1 MDDKLY
7 QRIVKRMEED
17 KIPVYPGIIR
27 KKAFVR
33 YKAEK
38 EAELE
43 YKQREYEAKIEEE
56 RKRRVKAEYERQK
69 KWEEEQEVVK
79 KARAGSWVRINP
91 DGSVSGAG
99 EAAYSPSEAKS
110 MGYKW
115 GTTVREDGKDVFV
128 PLPKAPTESEYL
140 GVLEW
145 KVKEGHYKKP
155 EVQRQIEKEI
165 ELGGKKY
172 GITVPAWAGG
182 YLEQYSAAA
191 REIRGAYQKAVK
203 SQKTPSGYEL
213 KEIMLGKEGKGLRF
227 GYVSKPPPIRKPLIE
242 PEQTKEPTLVA
253 PKKETLTGI
262 TFGPLGRK
270 IKKGGMPTVLLQTK
284 KLGHPAYMMG
294 TVTAIPEV
302 QEPGVVSTFLGI
314 PARKQKKV
322 VEKEL
327 KDVLTIENEYKE
339 KGWIRPVLPIVKPE
353 DIGKIEIVGE
363 YKDKGFARPTPQ
375 LEMQFVGSP
384 EYQEQ
389 LEKVKKLDVEIKPYV
404 KEGVYISPAVTE
416 FEKKWKPYTKGE
428 FFSGTKEQHAQ
439 YLKEGDIVS
448 EKQEADIT
456 TFHTEIDILKGLE
469 DKREDRYKAL
479 TKEYGEYNVAAK
491 EYKRLHGLSV
501 IGKYER
507 GEEKAGRWVAARTP
521 DIQKHLAYAER
532 PEVKKEIEKTYGE
545 YRGLF
550 GLPSKPFE
558 WEKKLGETTSEFKIG
573 IYEGMQEKPLKTA
586 VTTAAFFA
594 LPSALKGVKIAAK
607 PAVVAGTKVFPRA
620 TPWIAKWTPRAI
632 GVGLGGMYGYSI
644 EERIRAAPP
653 RKRVRE
659 FGKITGTELLPMAI
673 GTYAGMKA
681 IPSIVKGAEVTPEG
695 AVRTYKGLGLGE
707 YKRPV
712 VGMFRETTKT
722 PDIAITQKALI
733 LGEKYP
739 AIRVGRIMKK
749 GELITPEW
757 RVPFKVGK
765 VELGLGRS
773 VKFERVGGEAWF
785 AKHVK
790 ALIGKEPIIP
800 TKAKVSVSKPELP
813 PPKPVIWTR
822 KGPTDIAKRVTA
834 LVKTKQPR
842 PIKQWGMR
850 IEKPEIPTWT
860 EIVPERLYHIKKGY
874 TAFELGR
881 EPTIIKRIG
890 LAKPKFK
897 KSGIEEMIHPF
908 RKKVP
913 RTYEP
918 SVLDYQQPK
927 GLLGEGF
934 RLDIYGA
941 KIRPTERPLSPIEK
955 LYEKFTIRDVYDGAG
970 IERKPFIGTK
980 EVLKP
985 IETSFLKFTKDG
997 ELIPQLEVSIPKPK
1011 RKFAVKTIQEKEA
1024 EIRAKIESGE
1034 YIAHKGAKGMVTLQK
1049 VVTKQKV
1056 KPIIKEVT
1064 TVAEKAQKDLAK
1076 IISGERPK
1084 YKVKP
1089 KTIFKEFEVLE
1100 TKIPLRTEA
1109 VVKPQPKHR
1118 VFPAFF
1124 PTYDYE
1130 EKEEAKIS
1138 EKYEYE
1144 LLTLLGQRYK
1154 PFQPVAL
1161 KHDVKVKE
1169 KARLAFVLFAG
1180 QTYKHEPVVEQ
1191 KTIPVEKFAFKEMN
1205 ILGRIFEIPPV
1216 PPIPPRQPFKLPTPP
1231 YIKPKK
1237 DKKLKPRRRPFGAYQ
1252 LDVTNPILSPV
1263 DLLRM
1268 MGGLK

>member
-1 MDDKLY
+1 M
-7 QRIVKRMEED
+7 
-17 KIPVYPGIIR
+17 
-27 KKAFVR
+27 
-33 YKAEK
+33 
-38 EAELE
+38 
-43 YKQREYEAKIEEE
+43 
-56 RKRRVKAEYERQK
+56 
-69 KWEEEQEVVK
+69 
-79 KARAGSWVRINP
+79 
-91 DGSVSGAG
+91 
-99 EAAYSPSEAKS
+99 
-110 MGYKW
+110 
-115 GTTVREDGKDVFV
+115 
-128 PLPKAPTESEYL
+128 
-140 GVLEW
+140 
-145 KVKEGHYKKP
+145 
-155 EVQRQIEKEI
+155 
-165 ELGGKKY
+165 
-172 GITVPAWAGG
+172 
-182 YLEQYSAAA
+182 
-191 REIRGAYQKAVK
+191 
-203 SQKTPSGYEL
+203 
-213 KEIMLGKEGKGLRF
+213 
-227 GYVSKPPPIRKPLIE
+227 
-242 PEQTKEPTLVA
+242 
-253 PKKETLTGI
+253 
-262 TFGPLGRK
+262 
-270 IKKGGMPTVLLQTK
+270 
-284 KLGHPAYMMG
+284 
-294 TVTAIPEV
+294 
-302 QEPGVVSTFLGI
+302 
-314 PARKQKKV
+314 
-322 VEKEL
+322 
-327 KDVLTIENEYKE
+327 
-339 KGWIRPVLPIVKPE
+339 
-353 DIGKIEIVGE
+353 
-363 YKDKGFARPTPQ
+363 
-375 LEMQFVGSP
+375 
-384 EYQEQ
+384 
-389 LEKVKKLDVEIKPYV
+389 
-404 KEGVYISPAVTE
+404 
-416 FEKKWKPYTKGE
+416 
-428 FFSGTKEQHAQ
+428 
-439 YLKEGDIVS
+439 
-448 EKQEADIT
+448 
-456 TFHTEIDILKGLE
+456 
-469 DKREDRYKAL
+469 
-479 TKEYGEYNVAAK
+479 
-491 EYKRLHGLSV
+491 HGLSV

-765 VELGLGRS
+765 VEFGLGRS
-773 VKFERVGGEAWF
+773 IKFERVGGEAWF
-785 AKHVK
+785 AKHVR

-800 TKAKVSVSKPELP
+800 TKAKVPVSKPELP

-822 KGPTDIAKRVTA
+822 KGPTDIVKRVTA

-850 IEKPEIPTWT
+850 IEKPEVPTWT
-860 EIVPERLYHIKKGY
+860 EIVPERLFHIKKGY
-874 TAFELGR
+874 TAFEFGR

-913 RTYEP
+913 HTYEP
-918 SVLDYQQPK
+918 SVLDYQRPK

-934 RLDIYGA
+934 RLDIYGT

-955 LYEKFTIRDVYDGAG
+955 LYEKPTIRDIYGELG
-970 IERKPFIGTK
+970 IERKPFVSAK

-985 IETSFLKFTKDG
+985 IETRFLKFTKEG
-997 ELIPQLEVSIPKPK
+997 ELIPQPEISISKPKPK
-1011 RKFAVKTIQEKEA
+1011 VAVMTKQIKDIKVKMGVSIVEEPKVVGVKEQWDIPIGEGIPTWKGWIPKKGIKRKVDVWGRIEGLKKIPLSKFKLDISKPQKPYRIKTIQEKEA

-1034 YIAHKGAKGMVTLQK
+1034 YIAHKDAKGMITLQK
-1049 VVTKQKV
+1049 VTTKQKV
-1056 KPIIKEVT
+1056 KPIVKEVT

-1076 IISGERPK
+1076 LMDMEKPK

-1089 KTIFKEFEVLE
+1089 KTIFEEFEVLR
-1100 TKIPLRTEA
+1100 TKIPLRTDA

-1118 VFPAFF
+1118 VFPAFYPF
-1124 PTYDYE
+1124 YDSK
-1130 EKEEAKIS
+1130 EKEKAKIS

-1144 LLTLLGQRYK
+1144 PLTFLGQRFK
-1154 PFQPVAL
+1154 HFQSVAL
-1161 KHDVKVKE
+1161 RHDVKLKE
-1169 KARLAFVLFAG
+1169 KTRLAFVPFAG
-1180 QTYKHEPVVEQ
+1180 QAYKHEPIVEQ
-1191 KTIPVEKFAFKEMN
+1191 KTKPIEKFAFKEID
-1205 ILGRIFEIPPV
+1205 ILDRMFEIPPV
-1216 PPIPPRQPFKLPTPP
+1216 PPIPPRRPFKLPTPP

-1263 DLLRM
+1263 ELLRM
-1268 MGGLK
+1268 MGGYK